1 MTARM
6 AVFMFVMPALWVVLH
21 VYVGRRL
28 IGGSGLQGRGRWI
41 AWGLIGVMGL
51 LPPLTFVLLRG
62 TNAGPWAATQWLGYL
77 SMGMSSIVLIMLI
90 AVDVLRVG
98 RRLALWLRGRFG
110 GGAAPRRA
118 GASDDDAT
126 LDPSRRAFF
135 GRAINLGIVGG
146 AGSVTGIGVVQ
157 AQQPPEIVEVEVPIV
172 GLPPQAEGFR
182 IVQISDV
189 HVGPT
194 IHGEFLSAVVDR
206 INELQPDLI
215 AVTGDLIDGWVEQL
229 RDEVASLGRLRAR
242 HGAFFVTG
250 NHEYYWDGPAWCEEV
265 ARLGL
270 TVLNNEHRII
280 DHDGAKLLLA
290 GVTDVSAGSMV
301 AAHASSPARAC
312 EGAPEGCSA
321 KILLAHQPRS
331 IYAAAAAGYD
341 LQISGHTHGG
351 QYFPMNLLVYLAQ
364 PYVAGL
370 ERHEDTWIYVSRGTG
385 YWGPP
390 VRVGAPHEITLLR
403 LVAA

>member
-6 AVFMFVMPALWVVLH
+6 AVFFVVVPVVWVALH

-28 IGGSGLQGRGRWI
+28 IGGSDLRGRGRTI
-41 AWGLIGVMGL
+41 AWGIVAVMGL
-51 LPPLTFVLLRG
+51 LPPLTFLALRG
-62 TNAGPWAATQWLGYL
+62 AKAGPWESTQWLGYL
-77 SMGMSSIVLIMLI
+77 LMGLSSIVLVMIV
-90 AVDVLRVG
+90 AVDLLRVG
-98 RRLALWLRGRFG
+98 RKLVLRLRPAP
-110 GGAAPRRA
+110 AAPE
-118 GASDDDAT
+118 AT
-126 LDPSRRAFF
+126 PDSGRRAFL

-146 AGSVTGIGVVQ
+146 AGSVTGVGVVQ
-157 AQQPPEIVEVEVPIV
+157 AQQLPEVREVDVPIA
-172 GLPPQAEGFR
+172 GLPPGADGFR
-182 IVQISDV
+182 IVQITDV

-194 IHGEFLSAVVDR
+194 IHGEFLAAVVDR
-206 INELQPDLI
+206 VNALEPDLV

-229 RDEVASLGRLRAR
+229 RDEVAVLGRLRAR

-250 NHEYYWDGPAWCEEV
+250 NHEYYWDGLAWCDEV

-270 TVLNNEHRII
+270 TVLVNEHRVLE
-280 DHDGAKLLLA
+280 HDGARLLVA
-290 GVTDVSAGSMV
+290 GVTDVSAGGMV
-301 AAHASSPARAC
+301 AAHASDPAGAC
-312 EGAPEGCSA
+312 EGAPDGCCIR
-321 KILLAHQPRS
+321 ILLAHQPRS
-331 IYAAAAAGYD
+331 IYAAARAGYD

-403 LVAA
+403 LRAA

>member
-6 AVFMFVMPALWVVLH
+6 AVFFIVMPVLWVVLH

-28 IGGSGLQGRGRWI
+28 IGGSHLQGRARAI
-41 AWGLIGVMGL
+41 AWGLVAVMGL
-51 LPPLTFVLLRG
+51 LPPLTFLALRG
-62 TNAGPWAATQWLGYL
+62 VKAGPWESTQWLGYL
-77 SMGMSSIVLIMLI
+77 LMGMSSIVLIMVI
-90 AVDVLRVG
+90 TVDVLRLG
-98 RRLALWLRGRFG
+98 RALVLRLRSRASAS
-110 GGAAPRRA
+110 AAASEHDPR
-118 GASDDDAT
+118 
-126 LDPSRRAFF
+126 RRAFL

-146 AGSVTGIGVVQ
+146 AGSVTGVGVVQ
-157 AQQPPEIVEVEVPIV
+157 AQQLPDVVEVEVPIA
-172 GLPPQAEGFR
+172 GLPPEAEGFR

-194 IHGEFLSAVVDR
+194 IKGDFLSGVVDR
-206 INELQPDLI
+206 INELRPDLV

-229 RDEVASLGRLRAR
+229 RDEVAALGRIQAR

-250 NHEYYWDGPAWCEEV
+250 NHEYYWDGLAWCDLV
-265 ARLGL
+265 RSFGL
-270 TVLNNEHRII
+270 TVLVNEHRVI

-290 GVTDVSAGSMV
+290 GVPDVSAGSMV
-301 AAHASSPARAC
+301 AAHASNPSQAC
-312 EGAPEGCSA
+312 EGAPEGCCA

-331 IYAAAAAGYD
+331 IYAAAKAGYD
-341 LQISGHTHGG
+341 LMISGHTHGG

-403 LVAA
+403 LVRA

>member
-6 AVFMFVMPALWVVLH
+6 AVFFVVMPVLWVVLH

-28 IGGSGLQGRGRWI
+28 IGGSGLRGRGRTV
-41 AWGLIGVMGL
+41 AWGVIGVMGL
-51 LPPLTFVLLRG
+51 LPPLTFLALRG
-62 TNAGPWAATQWLGYL
+62 SGAGPWAATQWLGYL
-77 SMGMSSIVLIMLI
+77 LMGLSSIVLIMVLT
-90 AVDVLRVG
+90 VDVLRLG
-98 RRLALWLRGRFG
+98 RRLALGLRAVVRAR
-110 GGAAPRRA
+110 GGARRPGEHTDEEAP
-118 GASDDDAT
+118 
-126 LDPSRRAFF
+126 DPSRRAFM

-157 AQQPPEIVEVEVPIV
+157 AQLLPEVVEVDVPIV

-194 IHGEFLSAVVDR
+194 IHGDFLSAVVDR
-206 INELQPDLI
+206 INTLQPDLV

-229 RDEVASLGRLRAR
+229 RDEMASLRRLTAR

-250 NHEYYWDGPAWCEEV
+250 NHEYYWDGLAWCDEV

-270 TVLNNEHRII
+270 TVLNNEHRVI

-290 GVTDVSAGSMV
+290 GVTDVSAGGMV
-301 AAHASSPARAC
+301 PTHASSPAKAC
-312 EGAPEGCSA
+312 EDAPDGCCI

>member
-6 AVFMFVMPALWVVLH
+6 AVFFVVMPALWVLLH

-28 IGGSGLQGRGRWI
+28 IGGSGLRGRGRAI
-41 AWGLIGVMGL
+41 AWSVIAVMGL
-51 LPPLTFVLLRG
+51 LPPLTFVAMRG
-62 TNAGPWAATQWLGYL
+62 AGAGTWAGPQWLGYL
-77 SMGMSSIVLIMLI
+77 LMGLSSIVLVMLLT
-90 AVDVLRVG
+90 VDLLRVVRRLVLR
-98 RRLALWLRGRFG
+98 LR
-110 GGAAPRRA
+110 PPVSPP
-118 GASDDDAT
+118 ASPP
-126 LDPSRRAFF
+126 DPSRRAFL
-135 GRAINLGIVGG
+135 GRAVNLGIVGG
-146 AGSVTGIGVVQ
+146 AGSVTGVGIVQ
-157 AQQPPEIVEVEVPIV
+157 AQQLPEVVEIDVPIA
-172 GLPPQAEGFR
+172 GLPPEAHGFR

-194 IHGEFLSAVVDR
+194 IHGDFLAAVVDR
-206 INELQPDLI
+206 INELDADVV
-215 AVTGDLIDGWVEQL
+215 AVTGDLIDGWVDDL
-229 RDEVASLGRLRAR
+229 REEMVSLGRLRAR

-250 NHEYYWDGPAWCEEV
+250 NHEYYWDGLAWCDEV
-265 ARLGL
+265 TRLGL
-270 TVLNNEHRII
+270 TVLNNEHRVI

-290 GVTDVSAGSMV
+290 GVTDISAGGMV
-301 AAHASSPARAC
+301 PVHASDPAGAC
-312 EGAPEGCSA
+312 EGAPDGCCV

-331 IYAAAAAGYD
+331 IDGAAKAGYD

-370 ERHEDTWIYVSRGTG
+370 HLHEDTWIYVSRGTG

>member
-6 AVFMFVMPALWVVLH
+6 AVFFVVMPLLWVVLH

-28 IGGSGLQGRGRWI
+28 IGGSGLQGRGRLV
-41 AWGLIGVMGL
+41 AWGAIGVMGL
-51 LPPLTFVLLRG
+51 LPPLTFLALRG
-62 TNAGPWAATQWLGYL
+62 AHAGPWQSTQWLGYL
-77 SMGMSSIVLIMLI
+77 LMGLSSIVLIMVM
-90 AVDVLRVG
+90 AVDLVRLGRAAVVRL
-98 RRLALWLRGRFG
+98 RRLGHRSGEAGRPDG
-110 GGAAPRRA
+110 
-118 GASDDDAT
+118 
-126 LDPSRRAFF
+126 SRRAFL

-146 AGSVTGIGVVQ
+146 AGSVTGVGVVQ
-157 AQQPPEIVEVEVPIV
+157 AQQLPAVREVDVPIA
-172 GLPPQAEGFR
+172 GLPPEAEGFR

-194 IHGEFLSAVVDR
+194 IKGDFLSAVVDR
-206 INELQPDLI
+206 INELEPDLV

-229 RDEVASLGRLRAR
+229 RDEVVSLGRIRAR

-250 NHEYYWDGPAWCEEV
+250 NHEYYWDGLAWCDE
-265 ARLGL
+265 ARRLGL
-270 TVLNNEHRII
+270 TVLVNEHRVI
-280 DHDGAKLLLA
+280 DHDGAKLVLA
-290 GVTDVSAGSMV
+290 GVPDISAGGMV
-301 AAHASSPARAC
+301 AAHASDPAKAR
-312 EGAPEGCSA
+312 EGAPDDCCA
-321 KILLAHQPRS
+321 TILLAHQPRS
-331 IYAAAAAGYD
+331 IYAAAKAGYD
-341 LQISGHTHGG
+341 LMISGHTHGG

>member
-6 AVFMFVMPALWVVLH
+6 AVFFIVMPVLWVVLH

-28 IGGSGLQGRGRWI
+28 IGGSHLQGRTRAF
-41 AWGLIGVMGL
+41 AWGLVAVMGL
-51 LPPLTFVLLRG
+51 LPPLTFLALRG
-62 TNAGPWAATQWLGYL
+62 AKAGPWESTQWLGYL
-77 SMGMSSIVLIMLI
+77 LMGLSSIVLIMVI
-90 AVDVLRVG
+90 TVDVLRVG
-98 RRLALWLRGRFG
+98 RKLVLRLRGRG
-110 GGAAPRRA
+110 SAPVI
-118 GASDDDAT
+118 AT
-126 LDPSRRAFF
+126 ELDPSRRAFL

-146 AGSVTGIGVVQ
+146 AGSVTGVGVVQ
-157 AQQPPEIVEVEVPIV
+157 AQQLPEVVEVDVPIA
-172 GLPPQAEGFR
+172 GLPPEAEGFR

-194 IHGEFLSAVVDR
+194 IKGDFLSAVVDR
-206 INELQPDLI
+206 INELDADLV

-229 RDEVASLGRLRAR
+229 RDEVAALGRIRAR

-250 NHEYYWDGPAWCEEV
+250 NHEYYWDGLAWCELV
-265 ARLGL
+265 KSFGL
-270 TVLNNEHRII
+270 TVLVNEHRVI

-290 GVTDVSAGSMV
+290 GVPDISAGGMV
-301 AAHASSPARAC
+301 AAHASDPSQAC
-312 EGAPEGCSA
+312 AGAPEGCSA

-331 IYAAAAAGYD
+331 IYAAAKAGYD
-341 LQISGHTHGG
+341 LMIAGHTHGG

-403 LVAA
+403 LVRA

>member
-6 AVFMFVMPALWVVLH
+6 TVFFVVMPLLWVGLH
-21 VYVGRRL
+21 VYMGRRL
-28 IGGSGLQGRGRWI
+28 VGGSGLRGRGKALGWTLTAILAVVPPFTFLALRGGGMGSW
-41 AWGLIGVMGL
+41 AWLQWVGYLLMGL
-51 LPPLTFVLLRG
+51 SSIMLVLLVVLDALRG
-62 TNAGPWAATQWLGYL
+62 VRKL
-77 SMGMSSIVLIMLI
+77 
-90 AVDVLRVG
+90 VLRV
-98 RRLALWLRGRFG
+98 RGSKP
-110 GGAAPRRA
+110 AAPA
-118 GASDDDAT
+118 NPG
-126 LDPSRRAFF
+126 RRAFF
-135 GRAINLGIVGG
+135 GRAVNLGIVGG
-146 AGSVTGIGVVQ
+146 AGSVAGVGVVQ
-157 AQQPPEIVEVEVPIV
+157 ARQLPEIEEIEVPIE

-194 IHGEFLSAVVDR
+194 IDGDFLSAVVDR
-206 INELQPDLI
+206 VNALNPDVI

-229 RDEVASLGRLRAR
+229 HDEMGSLSRLSAR

-250 NHEYYWDGPAWCEEV
+250 NHEYYWNGPAWCEEV
-265 ARLGL
+265 AAHGL

-280 DHDGAKLLLA
+280 EHDGAELLLA
-290 GVTDVSAGSMV
+290 GVTDISAGNMV
-301 AAHASSPARAC
+301 PSHASDPAGAC
-312 EGAPEGCSA
+312 AGAPDGLV

-331 IYAAAAAGYD
+331 IDAASAAGYD

-370 ERHEDTWIYVSRGTG
+370 HRHDDTWIYVSRGTG

>member
-1 MTARM
+1 M
-6 AVFMFVMPALWVVLH
+6 AVFMFVMPALWVVFH
-21 VYVGRRL
+21 VYLGRRL
-28 IGGSGLQGRGRWI
+28 VNGSGLRGRSRTL
-41 AWGLIGVMGL
+41 AWGVVGVLAL
-51 LPPLTFVLLRG
+51 LPPFTFLGLRG
-62 TNAGPWAATQWLGYL
+62 AGVGPWSGVQWLGYL
-77 SMGMSSIVLIMLI
+77 FMGVSSIVFILLVS
-90 AVDVLRVG
+90 VDLVRVARKLVLK
-98 RRLALWLRGRFG
+98 LRT
-110 GGAAPRRA
+110 AEAPP
-118 GASDDDAT
+118 
-126 LDPSRRAFF
+126 DPSRRAFM

-146 AGSVTGIGVVQ
+146 AATVTGVGGVQ
-157 AQQPPEIVEVEVPIV
+157 AQMLPEVVEVDVPIV
-172 GLPPQAEGFR
+172 GLPPEAEGFR

-194 IHGEFLSAVVDR
+194 IHGDFLTAVVDR
-206 INELQPDLI
+206 INELQPDLV
-215 AVTGDLIDGWVEQL
+215 AVTGDLIDGFVEQL
-229 RDEVASLGRLRAR
+229 RDEVASLGRLKAR

-250 NHEYYWDGPAWCEEV
+250 NHEYYWDGLAWCEEV
-265 ARLGL
+265 TRLGL
-270 TVLNNEHRII
+270 TVLTNEHRVI

-290 GVTDVSAGSMV
+290 GVTDVSAGTMV
-301 AAHASSPARAC
+301 AAHASSPAKAC
-312 EGAPEGCSA
+312 EGAPDGCCV

-370 ERHEDTWIYVSRGTG
+370 ERHDDTWIYVSRGTG

-390 VRVGAPHEITLLR
+390 VRLGAPHEITVLR